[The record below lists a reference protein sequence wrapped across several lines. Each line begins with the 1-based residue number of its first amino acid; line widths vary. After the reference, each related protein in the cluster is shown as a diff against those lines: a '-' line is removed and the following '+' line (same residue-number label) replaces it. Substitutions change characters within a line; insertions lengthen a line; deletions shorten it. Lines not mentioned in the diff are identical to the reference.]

1 LMHVE
6 EVNGVGGFVTIEHAL
21 LDHDH
26 AVAIG
31 ASIDD
36 AGAYTAASALTTGD
50 EGIDTQVVQV
60 PCQRRT
66 PESAGRGF
74 TQDGFSWQGC
84 DLINNIVSALPP
96 VTGFRAHLS
105 GL

>member
-1 LMHVE
+1 MHVE
-6 EVNGVGGFVTIEHAL
+6 EVDGVGGFVTIEHTL

-26 AVAIG
+26 PVAIG

-36 AGAYTAASALTTGD
+36 AGTHTAAGTLTTGD
-50 EGIDTQVVQV
+50 ESIDAEIVQV

-74 TQDGFSWQGC
+74 AQDGFSGQGC
-84 DLINNIVSALPP
+84 DLINNVVSALPP